1 MSTHNTNKDDES
13 TLFDENKKIKSEEY
27 IKQLSDIEK
36 EALEIAK
43 RQLESSFDIEKS
55 IGFIQFIE

>member
-1 MSTHNTNKDDES
+1 MSTHDTNKDDET

-55 IGFIQFIE
+55 IGFIKFIE